1 MIRVPVR
8 ENAGGWQK
16 TWAAVLAVA
25 VLALATP
32 YVATAQEETAPTG
45 DASGS
50 PATKPS
56 MSQKAGPSGTAADAK
71 PTGPAGEAKPA
82 APAKAKS
89 KAPAAKGIH
98 VAPVTPVAPSVR
110 VHEKVL
116 DQCRLQSLL
125 PETLAQHN
133 SEVVL
138 AEGSGAMK
146 LELTIIDIHA
156 PSGGVFSGPKW
167 MTVEGRLLQGK
178 TVKGTFVAKETS
190 MASASAC
197 GMLHKVTVVLA
208 ADIAA
213 WLRDPQKGSKLGSA
227 R

>member
-8 ENAGGWQK
+8 KRASGWK
-16 TWAAVLAVA
+16 AAWTALLIGAAV
-25 VLALATP
+25 ALATP
-32 YVATAQEETAPTG
+32 LLATAQDEAAPSG
-45 DASGS
+45 EASDS
-50 PATKPS
+50 SATKPA
-56 MSQKAGPSGTAADAK
+56 MTQKAGPSGTAADAK
-71 PTGPAGEAKPA
+71 PAGPGGEAKPA
-82 APAKAKS
+82 PPAKAKT
-89 KAPAAKGIH
+89 KAAPAKGIH

-110 VHEKVL
+110 VNAKVL
-116 DQCRLQSLL
+116 DQCRLQTLL
-125 PETLAQHN
+125 PETLAQQN

-138 AEGSGAMK
+138 SSGAGAMK

-190 MASASAC
+190 MASASVC
-197 GMLHKVTVVLA
+197 GMLQKVTVVLA

-213 WLRDPQKGSKLGSA
+213 WLQNPQKGSKLGSA

>member
-1 MIRVPVR
+1 MFRVPVR
-8 ENAGGWQK
+8 ESARGWK
-16 TWAAVLAVA
+16 AASAALLAAIALTAPCFAVA
-25 VLALATP
+25 QDEA
-32 YVATAQEETAPTG
+32 APSG

-50 PATKPS
+50 SVTKPA
-56 MSQKAGPSGTAADAK
+56 MSQKVGPGGTAGDAKPAGPS
-71 PTGPAGEAKPA
+71 GEAKPA
-82 APAKAKS
+82 APAKAKT
-89 KAPAAKGIH
+89 KAAPAKGIH
-98 VAPVTPVAPSVR
+98 VAPVTPVAQSVR

-116 DQCRLQSLL
+116 EQCRLQTLL
-125 PETLAQHN
+125 PETIAQQN
-133 SEVVL
+133 PEVVL
-138 AEGSGAMK
+138 SGGSGAMK

-197 GMLHKVTVVLA
+197 GMLQKVTVVLA
-208 ADIAA
+208 ADIVA
-213 WLRDPQKGSKLGSA
+213 WLKNPQKGSKLGSA